1 MLKNRSIHLTKNCA
15 YTTERESIII
25 ILVVSNNNK
34 MIIEIKFDNN
44 NYYKNHII
52 IYLLDQSNRAIIEP
66 GVGVYATIVSTLNL
80 C

>member
-1 MLKNRSIHLTKNCA
+1 
-15 YTTERESIII
+15 
-25 ILVVSNNNK
+25 

-80 C
+80 CK